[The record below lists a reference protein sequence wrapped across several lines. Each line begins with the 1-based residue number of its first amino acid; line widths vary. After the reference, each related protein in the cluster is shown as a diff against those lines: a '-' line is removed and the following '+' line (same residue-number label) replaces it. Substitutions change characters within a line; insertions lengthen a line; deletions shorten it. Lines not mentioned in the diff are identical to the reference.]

1 MVADDIEAGMKLS
14 NAEGWNQTEKDW
26 ELLLA
31 NYENICLVA
40 EYDNKVIGTTTAINY
55 SNSIAWIGMVLV
67 DKEFRGQGISKSLL
81 TNIFAKLVRC
91 KSVKLDATPEGKQVY
106 EKLDFKDEYVIV
118 RMTHTLMK
126 NIAYSYVHQ
135 VPERV
140 QLKHI
145 PEIIELDEVIFGAN
159 RKQLIT
165 ALIQEYPRKAWIL
178 RRNNQITGFVLGRDG
193 NKYQQVGPVIASNFN
208 DAKILLIKA
217 LNDLANVPV
226 VIDVLSDKYDLLN
239 WLDSIEFTKQRHFIR
254 MYQKENPFPGITGNQ
269 YLICGPE
276 FG

>member
-31 NYENICLVA
+31 NYNICLVA

-118 RMTHTLMK
+118 RMTNTLMK

-135 VPERV
+135 VPEPV

-178 RRNNQITGFVLGRDG
+178 RRNNQITGFVLGREG

-208 DAKILLIKA
+208 D
-217 LNDLANVPV
+217 
-226 VIDVLSDKYDLLN
+226 
-239 WLDSIEFTKQRHFIR
+239 
-254 MYQKENPFPGITGNQ
+254 
-269 YLICGPE
+269 
-276 FG
+276 